1 MTGGHRR
8 APAVMRVAFRRR
20 DGREVGLRTRLA
32 GESGLNGGDI
42 WRAGGEGSGGR
53 GGDGKVAGAGTNMTV
68 GGFEDGV
75 CCLVGGTTKLE
86 RLELGE
92 RVSVTTVRV
101 GHKESES
108 EQDPPSFVQRRR
120 CP

>member
-1 MTGGHRR
+1 
-8 APAVMRVAFRRR
+8 MRVALRRM
-20 DGREVGLRTRLA
+20 DGREVGRRARLA
-32 GESGLNGGDI
+32 RKSRLNGGDI
-42 WRAGGEGSGGR
+42 CGMGGEGNGGR
-53 GGDGKVAGAGTNMTV
+53 GGDGEVAGARTNMTV

-92 RVSVTTVRV
+92 RVSVTVQRV

-108 EQDPPSFVQRRR
+108 EQDLPSFVQRCR